1 VERSAALRVCHAGAL
16 KTVLREEIVPAFKDA
31 CGCEV
36 ELHGGQS
43 VRLANELRRG
53 ILVADLFLSADAQ
66 VNALLAGPENG
77 DLVDTSMLLAATDMV
92 IVYNPRSRFSDVLQ
106 MAACGA
112 LPWYEALLTEGLVF
126 QRNDPRQDPG
136 GYRVVFLCQL
146 AEQFYGIPGLKDRL
160 LGCDDNEAQI
170 LIGGYQPLRDGEVD
184 AVITYRTVAIDSN
197 LPFIALPDELNLSR
211 PGFAEWY
218 GQGCYTNPLGQT
230 FRGSPIV
237 FTAAVLRYTQN
248 PGLTGV
254 FVRELL
260 SETGRA
266 ALAQHGFS
274 PIPSAVTA

>member
-1 VERSAALRVCHAGAL
+1 V
-16 KTVLREEIVPAFKDA
+16 
-31 CGCEV
+31 
-36 ELHGGQS
+36 
-43 VRLANELRRG
+43 
-53 ILVADLFLSADAQ
+53 FLSADAQ

-77 DLVDTSMLLAATDMV
+77 DLLESSVLLAATDLV

-106 MAACGA
+106 MAARGA

-136 GYRVVFLCQL
+136 GYRVVFLFQL
-146 AEQFYGIPGLKDRL
+146 AERFYGTPGLKDRL
-160 LGCDDNEAQI
+160 LGSDENEAQI
-170 LIGGYQPLRDGEVD
+170 LMGGYQPLRDGEVD
-184 AVITYRTVAIDSN
+184 AIITYRTVAIDSN

-211 PGFAEWY
+211 PGLAEWY

-237 FTAAVLRYTQN
+237 FTAAVLRYRQN
-248 PGLTGV
+248 PGLTDV

-266 ALAQHGFS
+266 ALARHGFS

>member
-1 VERSAALRVCHAGAL
+1 MERSAAVRVCHAGAL
-16 KTVLREEIVPAFKDA
+16 KAVLGCEIVPAFMDTS
-31 CGCEV
+31 GCRV

-53 ILVADLFLSADAQ
+53 TLVADLFLSADAQ

-77 DLVDTSMLLAATDMV
+77 DLVESSLPLAATDLV
-92 IVYNPRSRFSDVLQ
+92 IVYNPLSRYSDVLRL
-106 MAACGA
+106 AACGA

-126 QRNDPRQDPG
+126 GRNDPRRDPG

-160 LGCDDNEAQI
+160 LGYDDNEAQI
-170 LIGGYQPLRDGEVD
+170 LMGGYQPLRNGEVD

-211 PGFAEWY
+211 PSLTEWY
-218 GQGCYTNPLGQT
+218 SQGCYTNPLGQS

-237 FTAAVLRYTQN
+237 FTAAVLRGPQN
-248 PGLTGV
+248 PELTDA
-254 FVRELL
+254 FIRELL

-266 ALAQHGFS
+266 ALERHGFS
-274 PIPSAVTA
+274 PVPSAVIV